1 LRYPNSARRLAR
13 APFAIARAFG
23 YGSWLTFRRELSAD
37 VDPGPSPRVTS
48 ITLSSHI
55 QGPRVLRMS
64 DTIAENVIA
73 TLASVKRIPVEGIKL
88 ETPLQELG
96 IDSLDTFTLLFELES
111 KFNISIPDDEARN
124 IRTVNDIVEGIRK
137 LVNANNSGSSTP
149 SAAPAD

>member
-1 LRYPNSARRLAR
+1 MPDS
-13 APFAIARAFG
+13 
-23 YGSWLTFRRELSAD
+23 
-37 VDPGPSPRVTS
+37 
-48 ITLSSHI
+48 
-55 QGPRVLRMS
+55 
-64 DTIAENVIA
+64 IAEDVIA
-73 TLASVKRIPVEGIKL
+73 TLASVKRIPAEDIKL

-137 LVNANNSGSSTP
+137 LLSASNSGPSSQ

>member
-1 LRYPNSARRLAR
+1 
-13 APFAIARAFG
+13 
-23 YGSWLTFRRELSAD
+23 
-37 VDPGPSPRVTS
+37 
-48 ITLSSHI
+48 
-55 QGPRVLRMS
+55 MS

-73 TLASVKRIPVEGIKL
+73 TLASVKRITVEGIKL

>member
-1 LRYPNSARRLAR
+1 MPDS
-13 APFAIARAFG
+13 
-23 YGSWLTFRRELSAD
+23 
-37 VDPGPSPRVTS
+37 
-48 ITLSSHI
+48 
-55 QGPRVLRMS
+55 
-64 DTIAENVIA
+64 IAEDVIA
-73 TLASVKRIPVEGIKL
+73 TLASVKRIPADNIKL

-137 LVNANNSGSSTP
+137 LLSASSSGPSSQ